1 MTMRIVK
8 HTCSTIAALAA
19 ALLLL
24 APVAQAASP
33 VFYVPL
39 NRSELV
45 STTSDMSEVIV
56 TDPDVADVF
65 VHGKRKVSV
74 IGKQIGQTTLRV
86 FDSNHKLIRSMDV
99 SVTYDLPAV
108 RRALREFLPK
118 ENIGVSM
125 VNTRMA
131 LTGTVSSA
139 EVAAQALEVAV
150 EFVRGKLSPEDALTR
165 TVYSSTDKE
174 KASPVLSLMRVSAGQ
189 QVMLRIRI
197 GEIQRNALK
206 NLGVNLQSVRAG
218 AFDFQL
224 GTGSGVGQSLGSVAG
239 FDDIVEAARQS
250 AIASALA
257 GAVDPTSPTAGET
270 AGANAAGARAAA
282 NAANNVGNSA
292 FNYGAS
298 SSGTFGS
305 MSGGYMGSNFG
316 IGAKI
321 DALEQNGLLKVLAEP
336 NLVALSGE
344 EAQFLAGGEF
354 PIPVPQQLGT
364 TTIEYKP
371 FGVALKFTPYVLSQN
386 RLRIQVQP
394 EVSQI
399 SNENTISTGDGFVAP
414 SINTRRASTTVEL
427 APGESFM
434 IAGLIQ
440 DNMSSQIQQIPGLG
454 DVPILSALFRST
466 QYQRNETELVIAVTP
481 YLVDPVRDSDVKLPT
496 DDFRPASFTE
506 SIFFGAMGSNR
517 GVKDPSLEGPSG
529 FMTDN

>member
-1 MTMRIVK
+1 MKQRILQFSLYILLVVLLA
-8 HTCSTIAALAA
+8 SPVPSLAA
-19 ALLLL
+19 AN
-24 APVAQAASP
+24 S

-45 STTSDMSEVIV
+45 TTGSDMSEVIV

-74 IGKQIGQTTLRV
+74 IGKQIGQTTLRA
-86 FDSNHKLIRSMDV
+86 FDSNHKLIRSMDI

-108 RRALREFLPK
+108 RRALREFLPN
-118 ENIGVSM
+118 ERIGVSM

-131 LTGTVSSA
+131 LTGSVSSA
-139 EVAAQALEVAV
+139 EAAATALEISE
-150 EFVRGKLSPEDALTR
+150 EFVRGKLTPEQAETRKKRTDA
-165 TVYSSTDKE
+165 E
-174 KASPVLSLMRVSAGQ
+174 NSPVINLMKVAAGQ

-206 NLGVNLQSVRAG
+206 NLGVNLT
-218 AFDFQL
+218 AFNGGENGFMI
-224 GTGSGVGQSLGSVAG
+224 GTGTGQFGDHSGTNPAFGAGQFFGTSSASSFGSVGG
-239 FDDIVEAARQS
+239 FGRI
-250 AIASALA
+250 
-257 GAVDPTSPTAGET
+257 GATQL
-270 AGANAAGARAAA
+270 AA
-282 NAANNVGNSA
+282 N
-292 FNYGAS
+292 
-298 SSGTFGS
+298 
-305 MSGGYMGSNFG
+305 
-316 IGAKI
+316 I
-321 DALEQNGLLKVLAEP
+321 DALEQDGLLKVLAEP
-336 NLVALSGE
+336 NLVSLSGE

-394 EVSQI
+394 EVSEI
-399 SNENTISTGDGFVAP
+399 SNENTISTDDGFTAP
-414 SINTRRASTTVEL
+414 SIITRRASTTVEL

-434 IAGLIQ
+434 IAGLIR
-440 DNMSSQIQQIPGLG
+440 DGMSSQIKELPGVGEIP
-454 DVPILSALFRST
+454 VLSALFRST

-481 YLVDPVRDSDVKLPT
+481 YIVDPVKDGDIKMPT

-506 SIFFGAMGSNR
+506 SIFYGALGSNR
-517 GVKDPSLEGPSG
+517 GLKDPSLEGPSG